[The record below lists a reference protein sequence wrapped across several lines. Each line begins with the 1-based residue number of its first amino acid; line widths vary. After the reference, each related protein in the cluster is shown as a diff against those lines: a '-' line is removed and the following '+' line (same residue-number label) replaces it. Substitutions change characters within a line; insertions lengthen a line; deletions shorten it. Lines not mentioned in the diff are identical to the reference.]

1 MPMFLSQKKSTDMQ
15 ITIIAGGSR
24 GDVQPYVALGK
35 GLRESG
41 HTVRVLA
48 PQDYQGLITA
58 YGLEFFDMGGGV
70 KTMAQS
76 QIQDI
81 VEQGNILKILAVTG
95 KGAQQLALQSA
106 INGLVA
112 CQGSDLILAG
122 FAGLSNGLALAEK
135 LRVPFLQAH
144 LMPFTPT
151 SEFPSVL
158 TPQIPQTRVTRW
170 ANGLSHRLAQQM
182 MWQMLRPADN
192 QARKVLKMAPA
203 PFWGPFASLQREAQP
218 IIYGYSP
225 QVISP
230 PADWPNYIHVTG
242 YWFLEPPAGWEPPSD
257 LVNFLQAG
265 PPPIYVGF
273 GSMLSR
279 KPEETADLVLKAL
292 ARTGQRAVLSSGWGG
307 LKKENLPETAFMVG
321 SIPHSWLFP
330 RMAAV
335 VHHGGAGTTGAGLR
349 AGIPSIITPFFG
361 DQPFW
366 GHRVYELG
374 VGPKPIPRQQLTV
387 ESLAKAMHIAVS
399 DAVIQKNA
407 VHLGELIRAEDGIA
421 RAVAVIEQRI

>member
-1 MPMFLSQKKSTDMQ
+1 MQ
-15 ITIIAGGSR
+15 ITVIAGGSR

-35 GLRESG
+35 GLKEAG

-48 PQDYQGLITA
+48 PQDYQDLITV

-81 VEQGNILKILAVTG
+81 VEQGNILKILTVTG

-106 INGLVA
+106 TNGLVA

-122 FAGLSNGLALAEK
+122 FAGLSNGVALAEK
-135 LRVPFLQAH
+135 LRIPFLQAH

-151 SEFPSVL
+151 NEFPSVL
-158 TPQIPQTRVTRW
+158 TPQLPQTRFTKW
-170 ANGLSHRLAQQM
+170 ANGLSHRFAQQM
-182 MWQMLRPADN
+182 MWQMLRSADT
-192 QARKVLKMAPA
+192 QARTQVLKMAPA
-203 PFWGPFASLQREAQP
+203 PFLGPFASLQRESQP

-225 QVISP
+225 QVIPP
-230 PADWPNYIHVTG
+230 PADWPDYIDVTG
-242 YWFLEPPAGWEPPSD
+242 YWFLEPPAGWAPPSD

-265 PPPIYVGF
+265 APPIYVGF

-292 ARTGQRAVLSSGWGG
+292 AHTGQRAVLSSGWGG
-307 LKKENLPETAFMVG
+307 LKKDNLPKTVFMVD

-330 RMAAV
+330 KMAAV
-335 VHHGGAGTTGAGLR
+335 VHHGGAGTTGAGLC

-366 GHRVYELG
+366 GQRVYALG
-374 VGPKPIPRQQLTV
+374 VGPSPIPRRHLTV
-387 ESLAKAMHIAVS
+387 NNLAEAIQCAVTNKTM
-399 DAVIQKNA
+399 QKNA
-407 VHLGELIRAEDGIA
+407 ADLGERIRAENGITQ
-421 RAVAVIEQRI
+421 AVTVIEKNGSLR

>member
-1 MPMFLSQKKSTDMQ
+1 MQ

-35 GLRESG
+35 GLQEAG
-41 HTVRVLA
+41 HTIRVLV
-48 PQDYQGLITA
+48 PQDYQDLVTS

-81 VEQGNILKILAVTG
+81 AEQGNILKILAVTG
-95 KGAQQLALQSA
+95 KGAQQLAIQSA
-106 INGLVA
+106 KNGLAA
-112 CQGSDLILAG
+112 CRGSDLILAG
-122 FAGLSNGLALAEK
+122 FAGLSNGVALSEK
-135 LRVPFLQAH
+135 LKVPLLQAH

-158 TPQIPQTRVTRW
+158 TPQLPQTRLTRW
-170 ANGLSHRLAQQM
+170 GNGLSHRLAQQM
-182 MWQMLRPADN
+182 MWQMLRSADTM
-192 QARKVLKMAPA
+192 ARTQVLKMKPA
-203 PFWGPFASLQREAQP
+203 PFWGPFAALQREARP

-225 QVISP
+225 YVISP
-230 PADWPNYIHVTG
+230 PADWPDYIHVTG
-242 YWFLEPPAGWEPPSD
+242 YWFLEPPARWEPPND

-265 PPPIYVGF
+265 PLPVYVGF

-279 KPEETADLVLKAL
+279 KPEETADLVLEAL
-292 ARTGQRAVLSSGWGG
+292 AHTGQRAVLSSGWGG
-307 LKKENLPETAFMVG
+307 LKKENLPETVFMVS

-335 VHHGGAGTTGAGLR
+335 VHHGGAGTTGAGLC

-374 VGPKPIPRQQLTV
+374 VGPKPIPRQRLTV
-387 ESLAKAMHIAVS
+387 ERLAEAIHFAVT
-399 DAVIQKNA
+399 DTTIRKNA
-407 VHLGELIRAEDGIA
+407 AHLGELIRAEDGVA
-421 RAVAVIEQRI
+421 RAVAVIEQIR

>member
-1 MPMFLSQKKSTDMQ
+1 MQ

-35 GLRESG
+35 GLKESG
-41 HTVRVLA
+41 HTVRILA
-48 PQDYQGLITA
+48 PQDYQDLIIA
-58 YGLEFFDMGGGV
+58 YGLDFFDMGGGV

-122 FAGLSNGLALAEK
+122 FAGLANGLALAEK
-135 LRVPFLQAH
+135 LNIPFLSAH

-151 SEFPSVL
+151 NEFPSVL
-158 TPQIPQTRVTRW
+158 TPQLPQTRLTKW
-170 ANGLSHRLAQQM
+170 ANGWSHQLAQQM
-182 MWQMLRPADN
+182 MWQMLRSADN
-192 QARKVLKMAPA
+192 KARTQVLQMAPA
-203 PFWGPFASLQREAQP
+203 PFWGPFASLQRESRP

-225 QVISP
+225 QVIPP
-230 PADWPNYIHVTG
+230 PADWPDYIQVTG
-242 YWFLEPPAGWEPPSD
+242 YWFLEPPAGWEPPGD
-257 LVNFLQAG
+257 LVQFLQVG
-265 PPPIYVGF
+265 PPPVYVGF

-279 KPEETADLVLKAL
+279 KPEETADLVLAAL
-292 ARTGQRAVLSSGWGG
+292 AKTGQRAVLSAGWGG
-307 LKKENLPETAFMVG
+307 LKKENLPETVFMVG
-321 SIPHSWLFP
+321 SIPHIWLFP
-330 RMAAV
+330 QMAAV
-335 VHHGGAGTTGAGLR
+335 VHHGGAGTTGAGLH

-366 GHRVYELG
+366 GRRVYELG
-374 VGPKPIPRQQLTV
+374 VGPKPIPRQRLTV
-387 ESLAKAMHIAVS
+387 KSLAEAIRAAVS
-399 DAVIQKNA
+399 DPALRENA
-407 VHLGELIRAEDGIA
+407 AHLGKLIRAEDGIA
-421 RAVAVIEQRI
+421 RAVAIIEQNRRY

>member
-1 MPMFLSQKKSTDMQ
+1 MQ

-35 GLRESG
+35 GLKEAG

-48 PQDYQGLITA
+48 PQDYQDLITA

-106 INGLVA
+106 TQGLVA

-135 LRVPFLQAH
+135 LSIPFLQAH

-158 TPQIPQTRVTRW
+158 TPQLPQTRLTRW
-170 ANGLSHRLAQQM
+170 ANSLSHRFAQQM
-182 MWQMLRPADN
+182 MWQMLRAADN
-192 QARKVLKMAPA
+192 KARAQVLKMTPA
-203 PFWGPFASLQREAQP
+203 PFWGPFASLRQESQP
-218 IIYGYSP
+218 MIYGYSP
-225 QVISP
+225 HVIPP
-230 PADWPNYIHVTG
+230 PADWPDYIHVTG
-242 YWFLEPPAGWEPPSD
+242 YWFLEPPPGWEPPSD
-257 LVNFLQAG
+257 LVQFLQAG
-265 PPPIYVGF
+265 PPPVYVGF

-292 ARTGQRAVLSSGWGG
+292 ARAGQRAVLSSGWGG
-307 LKKENLPETAFMVG
+307 LKKEHVPETVCMVG

-330 RMAAV
+330 KMATV

-374 VGPKPIPRQQLTV
+374 VGPKPIPRQRLTV
-387 ESLAKAMHIAVS
+387 EHLADAIQRAVS
-399 DAVIQKNA
+399 DTAIRENA
-407 VHLGELIRAEDGIA
+407 ARLGERIRAEDGIA
-421 RAVAVIEQRI
+421 RAVAIIEQNRHLK

>member
-1 MPMFLSQKKSTDMQ
+1 MQ
-15 ITIIAGGSR
+15 IAIIAGGSR

-35 GLRESG
+35 GLKEAG

-48 PQDYQGLITA
+48 PQDYQDLITA

-76 QIQDI
+76 QIEDI

-122 FAGLSNGLALAEK
+122 FAGLSNGFAIAEK
-135 LRVPFLQAH
+135 MDIPFLQAH

-158 TPQIPQTRVTRW
+158 TPQLPQTRLTRW
-170 ANGLSHRLAQQM
+170 ANGLSHRFAQQM
-182 MWQMLRPADN
+182 MWQMLRSADN
-192 QARKVLKMAPA
+192 KARTQVLKMATA
-203 PFWGPFASLQREAQP
+203 PFWGPFASQQRESQP

-225 QVISP
+225 QVIP
-230 PADWPNYIHVTG
+230 TPADWPDYIHVTG

-265 PPPIYVGF
+265 PPPVYVGF

-307 LKKENLPETAFMVG
+307 LKKENLPETVFMVG

-330 RMAAV
+330 KMAAI

-349 AGIPSIITPFFG
+349 AGVPSIITPFFG

-366 GHRVYELG
+366 GQRVYALG
-374 VGPKPIPRQQLTV
+374 VGPQPIPRRHLTV
-387 ESLAKAMHIAVS
+387 NNLAEAIQCALTDRAM
-399 DAVIQKNA
+399 QKNA
-407 VHLGELIRAEDGIA
+407 ANLGERIRAENGIA
-421 RAVAVIEQRI
+421 QAVAVIEQNRSPK

>member
-1 MPMFLSQKKSTDMQ
+1 MQ

-35 GLRESG
+35 GLKEAG

-48 PQDYQGLITA
+48 PQDYQDLITA

-81 VEQGNILKILAVTG
+81 VEQGNLLKILAVTG
-95 KGAQQLALQSA
+95 QGAQQLALQSA

-135 LRVPFLQAH
+135 LSIPFLQAH

-158 TPQIPQTRVTRW
+158 MPQLPQTWLTRW
-170 ANGLSHRLAQQM
+170 ANSLSHRVAQQM
-182 MWQMLRPADN
+182 MWQMLRPADHK
-192 QARKVLKMAPA
+192 ARTQVLKMTPA
-203 PFWGPFASLQREAQP
+203 PFWGPFTSLQQESQP

-230 PADWPNYIHVTG
+230 PADWPDYIHVTG

-265 PPPIYVGF
+265 PSPVYVGF
-273 GSMLSR
+273 GSMPSR
-279 KPEETADLVLKAL
+279 KPEETADLVLQAL
-292 ARTGQRAVLSSGWGG
+292 VLSGQRAVLASGWGG
-307 LKKENLPETAFMVG
+307 LKKENLPETVFMIG

-330 RMAAV
+330 KMAAV
-335 VHHGGAGTTGAGLR
+335 VHHGGAGTTAAGLA

-366 GHRVYELG
+366 GQRVYALG
-374 VGPKPIPRQQLTV
+374 VGPQPIPRRHLTANN
-387 ESLAKAMHIAVS
+387 LAEAIQCAVS
-399 DAVIQKNA
+399 DRVMHKNA
-407 VHLGELIRAEDGIA
+407 ANLGERIRAENGIA
-421 RAVAVIEQRI
+421 QAVAVIEQNRSPK

>member
-1 MPMFLSQKKSTDMQ
+1 MQ

-24 GDVQPYVALGK
+24 GDIQPYVALGT
-35 GLRESG
+35 GLKEAG

-48 PQDYQGLITA
+48 PQDYQDLITT

-70 KTMAQS
+70 QTMAQS

-106 INGLVA
+106 VNGLVA
-112 CQGSDLILAG
+112 CEGSDLILAG

-135 LRVPFLQAH
+135 LGIPFLQAH

-158 TPQIPQTRVTRW
+158 TSQLPQTRLTRW
-170 ANGLSHRLAQQM
+170 ANGLSHRFAQQM
-182 MWQMLRPADN
+182 MWQMLRSADN
-192 QARKVLKMAPA
+192 KARTQVLQMAPA
-203 PFWGPFASLQREAQP
+203 SFWGPFASLQQNSQP

-230 PADWPNYIHVTG
+230 PADWPHYIHVTG
-242 YWFLEPPAGWEPPSD
+242 YWFLEPPAGWEPPND
-257 LVNFLQAG
+257 LVHFLQAG
-265 PPPIYVGF
+265 PAPVYVGF

-279 KPEETADLVLKAL
+279 KPEETTDLVLKAL
-292 ARTGQRAVLSSGWGG
+292 ARSGQRAVLSSGWGG
-307 LKKENLPETAFMVG
+307 LKKEDLPETVFMVG

-330 RMAAV
+330 KMAAV

-366 GHRVYELG
+366 GQRVCALG
-374 VGPKPIPRQQLTV
+374 VGPQPIPRRDLTV
-387 ESLAKAMHIAVS
+387 NNLAEAIQCAITDRTM
-399 DAVIQKNA
+399 QKNA
-407 VHLGELIRAEDGIA
+407 ANVGERIRAENGIA
-421 RAVAVIEQRI
+421 QAVAVIEKIRNPK

>member
-1 MPMFLSQKKSTDMQ
+1 MQ

-35 GLRESG
+35 GLKESG
-41 HTVRVLA
+41 HTVRILA
-48 PQDYQGLITA
+48 PQDYQDLIVA
-58 YGLEFFDMGGGV
+58 YGLDFFDMGGGV
-70 KTMAQS
+70 KMMAQS

-95 KGAQQLALQSA
+95 KGAQQMALQSA
-106 INGLVA
+106 SNGLVA

-135 LRVPFLQAH
+135 LNIPFLSAH

-151 SEFPSVL
+151 NEFPSVL
-158 TPQIPQTRVTRW
+158 TPQLPQTRLTRW
-170 ANGLSHRLAQQM
+170 ANGLSHRFAQQM
-182 MWQMLRPADN
+182 MWQMLRSADN
-192 QARKVLKMAPA
+192 KARAQVLKMKPA
-203 PFWGPFASLQREAQP
+203 PFFGPFESLQRESKP

-225 QVISP
+225 QVIPP
-230 PADWPNYIHVTG
+230 PADWPNYTQVTG

-257 LVNFLQAG
+257 LVKFLQAG
-265 PPPIYVGF
+265 PPPVYVGF

-279 KPEETADLVLKAL
+279 KPEETADLVLTAL
-292 ARTGQRAVLSSGWGG
+292 ANTGQRAVLSSGWGG
-307 LKKENLPETAFMVG
+307 LKKENLPETVFMVG
-321 SIPHSWLFP
+321 SIPHIWLFP
-330 RMAAV
+330 RMAAA
-335 VHHGGAGTTGAGLR
+335 VHHGGAGTTGAGLH

-374 VGPKPIPRQQLTV
+374 VGPKPIPRQRLTV
-387 ESLAKAMHIAVS
+387 ESLAEAIRAAVS
-399 DAVIQKNA
+399 DAAIRKNA
-407 VHLGELIRAEDGIA
+407 AHLGKLIRAEDGIA
-421 RAVAVIEQRI
+421 RAVAIIEQNW

>member
-1 MPMFLSQKKSTDMQ
+1 MQ

-35 GLRESG
+35 GLKESG
-41 HTVRVLA
+41 HTVRILA
-48 PQDYQGLITA
+48 PQDYQDLIVA
-58 YGLEFFDMGGGV
+58 YGLDFFDMGDGV
-70 KTMAQS
+70 KMMAQS

-95 KGAQQLALQSA
+95 KGAQQMALQSA

-135 LRVPFLQAH
+135 LNIPFLSAH

-151 SEFPSVL
+151 NEFPSVL
-158 TPQIPQTRVTRW
+158 TPQLPQTRLTRW
-170 ANGLSHRLAQQM
+170 ANGLSHRFAQQM
-182 MWQMLRPADN
+182 MWQMLRSADN
-192 QARKVLKMAPA
+192 KARTQVLKMPPA
-203 PFWGPFASLQREAQP
+203 PFWGPFESLQRESKP

-225 QVISP
+225 QVIP
-230 PADWPNYIHVTG
+230 PPTDWPDYIQVTG
-242 YWFLEPPAGWEPPSD
+242 YWFLEPPIGWEPPSD
-257 LVNFLQAG
+257 LVKFLQDG
-265 PPPIYVGF
+265 PPPVYVGF

-279 KPEETADLVLKAL
+279 KPEETADLVLTAL
-292 ARTGQRAVLSSGWGG
+292 ANTGQRAVLSSGWGG
-307 LKKENLPETAFMVG
+307 LKKENLPETVFMVG
-321 SIPHSWLFP
+321 SIPHIWLFP

-335 VHHGGAGTTGAGLR
+335 VHHGGAGTTGAGLH

-366 GHRVYELG
+366 GQRVYELG
-374 VGPKPIPRQQLTV
+374 VGPKPILRQRLTV
-387 ESLAKAMHIAVS
+387 ESLAEAIRAAVS
-399 DAVIQKNA
+399 DAAIRKNA
-407 VHLGELIRAEDGIA
+407 AHLGKLIRAEDGIA
-421 RAVAVIEQRI
+421 RAVAIIEQNW

>member
-1 MPMFLSQKKSTDMQ
+1 MQ
-15 ITIIAGGSR
+15 IAIIAGGSR

-35 GLRESG
+35 GLKEAG

-48 PQDYQGLITA
+48 PQDYQDLITA
-58 YGLEFFDMGGGV
+58 YDLEFFDMGGGV

-81 VEQGNILKILAVTG
+81 VEQGNLLKILAVTG
-95 KGAQQLALQSA
+95 KGAQQLARQSA

-122 FAGLSNGLALAEK
+122 FAGLSNGFALAEK
-135 LRVPFLQAH
+135 LGIPFLQAH

-158 TPQIPQTRVTRW
+158 TPQLPQTRLTRW
-170 ANGLSHRLAQQM
+170 ANGLSHRFAQQM
-182 MWQMLRPADN
+182 MWQMLRSADN
-192 QARKVLKMAPA
+192 KARTQVLKMTPA
-203 PFWGPFASLQREAQP
+203 PFWGPFAAQQRESQP
-218 IIYGYSP
+218 MIYGYSP
-225 QVISP
+225 QVIP
-230 PADWPNYIHVTG
+230 TPADWPDYIHVTG

-265 PPPIYVGF
+265 PPPVYVGF

-279 KPEETADLVLKAL
+279 KPEETAELVLKAL

-307 LKKENLPETAFMVG
+307 LKHENLPETVFMVG

-330 RMAAV
+330 KMAAV

-349 AGIPSIITPFFG
+349 AGVPSIITPFFG

-366 GHRVYELG
+366 GQRVYAIG
-374 VGPKPIPRQQLTV
+374 VGPKPIPRRHLTV
-387 ESLAKAMHIAVS
+387 NNLAEAIQCAVTDRAM
-399 DAVIQKNA
+399 QKNA
-407 VHLGELIRAEDGIA
+407 ANLGERIRAENGIA
-421 RAVAVIEQRI
+421 QAVAVIEQNRSPK

>member
-1 MPMFLSQKKSTDMQ
+1 MQ

-35 GLRESG
+35 GLKEAG
-41 HTVRVLA
+41 HKVRVLA
-48 PQDYQGLITA
+48 PLDYQDLITA

-81 VEQGNILKILAVTG
+81 AEQGNILKILAVTG
-95 KGAQQLALQSA
+95 KGAQQLAIQSA
-106 INGLVA
+106 LNGLVA

-122 FAGLSNGLALAEK
+122 FTGLSNGVALAEK
-135 LRVPFLQAH
+135 LRVPLLQTY

-158 TPQIPQTRVTRW
+158 TPKLPQARLSRW
-170 ANGLSHRLAQQM
+170 SNGLSHRFAQQM
-182 MWQMLRPADN
+182 MWQMLRSADTK
-192 QARKVLKMAPA
+192 ARTKVLKMKPA
-203 PFWGPFASLQREAQP
+203 SFWGPFASLQRESLP
-218 IIYGYSP
+218 ILYGYSP

-242 YWFLEPPAGWEPPSD
+242 YWFLEPHTGWEPPKD
-257 LVNFLQAG
+257 LVNFLHAG
-265 PPPIYVGF
+265 PPPVYIGF

-279 KPEETADLVLKAL
+279 KPEETTDLVLKAL
-292 ARTGQRAVLSSGWGG
+292 AHTGQRAVLSSGWGG
-307 LKKENLPETAFMVG
+307 IKKGNFPETVFMTG

-330 RMAAV
+330 KMAAV
-335 VHHGGAGTTGAGLR
+335 VHHGGAGTTGAGLC

-366 GHRVYELG
+366 GHRVYELR
-374 VGPKPIPRQQLTV
+374 VGTKPIPRKRLTA
-387 ESLAKAMHIAVS
+387 ENLAEAIHIAVT
-399 DAVIQKNA
+399 DPTIRKNA
-407 VHLGELIRAEDGIA
+407 AHLGEIIRAEDGVA
-421 RAVAVIEQRI
+421 RAVAVIEQNR

>member
-1 MPMFLSQKKSTDMQ
+1 MQ
-15 ITIIAGGSR
+15 IAIIAGGSR

-35 GLRESG
+35 GLKEAG

-48 PQDYQGLITA
+48 PQDYQDLITA

-135 LRVPFLQAH
+135 LSVPFLQAH

-158 TPQIPQTRVTRW
+158 TPQLPQTRLTRW
-170 ANGLSHRLAQQM
+170 ANGLSHRFAQQM
-182 MWQMLRPADN
+182 MWQMLRSADN
-192 QARKVLKMAPA
+192 KARTQVLKMTPA
-203 PFWGPFASLQREAQP
+203 PFWGPFASLQRESQP

-230 PADWPNYIHVTG
+230 PADWPDYIHVTG

-265 PPPIYVGF
+265 ASPVYIGF

-307 LKKENLPETAFMVG
+307 LKKDNLPETVFMVD

-330 RMAAV
+330 KMAAV
-335 VHHGGAGTTGAGLR
+335 VHHGGAGTTGAGLC
-349 AGIPSIITPFFG
+349 AGIPSIIIPFFG

-366 GHRVYELG
+366 GQRVYALG
-374 VGPKPIPRQQLTV
+374 IGPQPIPRRHLTV
-387 ESLAKAMHIAVS
+387 NNLAEAIQCAVT
-399 DAVIQKNA
+399 DRTMQKNA
-407 VHLGELIRAEDGIA
+407 ANLGERIRAENGIA
-421 RAVAVIEQRI
+421 QAVAVIEKNRNPK

>member
-1 MPMFLSQKKSTDMQ
+1 MQ
-15 ITIIAGGSR
+15 ITVIAGGSR

-35 GLRESG
+35 GLKEAG
-41 HTVRVLA
+41 HTVRLLA
-48 PQDYQGLITA
+48 PQDYQDLITT

-70 KTMAQS
+70 KTMAQN

-95 KGAQQLALQSA
+95 KGAQQLARQSA

-112 CQGSDLILAG
+112 GAGSDLIIAG
-122 FAGLSNGLALAEK
+122 FAGLSNGFALAEK
-135 LRVPFLQAH
+135 LRIPFLPAH

-151 SEFPSVL
+151 DEFPSVL
-158 TPQIPQTRVTRW
+158 TPQLPQTPLTKW
-170 ANGLSHRLAQQM
+170 ANGLSHRLTQQM
-182 MWQMLRPADN
+182 MWQMLRSADN
-192 QARKVLKMAPA
+192 QARTQVLQMTPA
-203 PFWGPFASLQREAQP
+203 PFWGPFASRQQQSQP
-218 IIYGYSP
+218 ILYGYSP
-225 QVISP
+225 HVIP
-230 PADWPNYIHVTG
+230 PPRDWPDSIHVTG
-242 YWFLEPPAGWEPPSD
+242 YWFLEPPVGWEAPPD

-265 PPPIYVGF
+265 PPPVYVGF

-292 ARTGQRAVLSSGWGG
+292 ALTGQRAVLSSGWGG
-307 LKKENLPETAFMVG
+307 LQKDNLPESVFMVG

-330 RMAAV
+330 KMAAV

-366 GHRVYELG
+366 GHRVSQLR
-374 VGPKPIPRQQLTV
+374 VGPKPIPRQRLTG
-387 ESLAKAMHIAVS
+387 ERLAEAIRIAVS
-399 DAVIQKNA
+399 NTAIRKNA
-407 VHLGELIRAEDGIA
+407 AHLGERIRAEDGIA
-421 RAVAVIEQRI
+421 RAVTVIEQII